1 MAITGAEPVAYW
13 PLGDNSNPTANAGYP
28 NTSVG
33 ADSVFDFDSTS
44 PGDYINIGVPNF
56 LSATSTF
63 TSSLWFNTDDV
74 NSQTTLWMVGSSAS
88 QLWGLSKFEDDLII
102 YGGSSTK
109 YYRKNTLFNI
119 NTWYNLIVVYD
130 GSQSNANRYKAYLNG
145 VLLTSPTIY
154 GTIDTTTPTFTTD
167 LNIGRID
174 YAAASYFNGKI
185 SNVQIWD
192 TPLSGPE
199 AETLY
204 NNGQPIMTG
213 AQPQATNLK
222 AWYKLNQ
229 SSNWEADSA
238 GNWQIPDATSAFP
251 QSFKFISSDTSQINL
266 GDVTYLDGAS
276 ELTLSAWVKPTAAG
290 TAAADAIFGKD
301 GPTRGFYLA
310 TYTGNK
316 FRFFVSTTGS
326 SNDSF
331 NSNASYTIGEW
342 IHLAATWDGSNMKI
356 YINGSEDNTRT
367 TTNATGTL
375 QNNSNSFEIGNLG
388 NYNGPLNAFLSN
400 AQVWTTALPATGS
413 NSIETLYNNGLPLTT
428 AIATDN
434 LKAWYKLDNTETY
447 LKPAPSQTQNLYEAW
462 LVENQKYPASVEN
475 CLLFGQNTSTTY
487 DNFNLI
493 NEPELTVS
501 FWYLHDNSVNTSDKV
516 LGSRDNTAYNFYVN
530 VVRSGAA
537 SVSGG
542 LRTNDGAGGFVNNS
556 FSFGNISTPTV
567 GWRLLTLTYN
577 GSVIKAYVNNEEV
590 DSLSATGTIYDLNP
604 YIGGSR
610 NYNQSIRDGNGSANG
625 MRMSNVI
632 YWNKAL
638 EPSELT
644 TLYNNGTPLLTKNS
658 IPQNSSMLLW
668 NTLENKTETIGG
680 GLYDKSGNS
689 VSIQGI
695 TNPSNIIV
703 DNVPVSAE
711 SVLSSGM
718 TEQSLV
724 YNNVSVKNGES
735 SGMNTTNIVQ
745 SNLTRTVPYSNYS
758 VNFSGTG
765 DYIDCTD
772 ISYFSGADR
781 CSLSVW
787 FKVDSSDDGAYNRDI
802 ISKGSSIAGTTSFFI
817 RKGKNTNLNKIS
829 FSFDEGTTNVYS
841 TTQIQ
846 NDVWYHV
853 AVVYKGYE
861 SNNADRIKIY
871 VNGQNDTASYTT
883 TIPTTLSSST
893 QPFRIARWQSAIYDF
908 NGLISNVCA
917 WESVIT
923 DDDVINLYNN
933 GITQNLNNFRV
944 TPDYWWPLDQNST
957 YFNGS
962 VLIGREVIGALDGTG
977 VNVVQSDIHGTAPGS
992 EASGTGN
999 NLTIAD
1005 LKGNMYNSDKNA
1017 YSINMAD
1024 YADGVTNPA
1033 NSGKSTDTPS

>member
-1 MAITGAEPVAYW
+1 
-13 PLGDNSNPTANAGYP
+13 
-28 NTSVG
+28 
-33 ADSVFDFDSTS
+33 
-44 PGDYINIGVPNF
+44 
-56 LSATSTF
+56 
-63 TSSLWFNTDDV
+63 
-74 NSQTTLWMVGSSAS
+74 
-88 QLWGLSKFEDDLII
+88 
-102 YGGSSTK
+102 
-109 YYRKNTLFNI
+109 
-119 NTWYNLIVVYD
+119 
-130 GSQSNANRYKAYLNG
+130 
-145 VLLTSPTIY
+145 
-154 GTIDTTTPTFTTD
+154 
-167 LNIGRID
+167 
-174 YAAASYFNGKI
+174 
-185 SNVQIWD
+185 
-192 TPLSGPE
+192 
-199 AETLY
+199 
-204 NNGQPIMTG
+204 
-213 AQPQATNLK
+213 
-222 AWYKLNQ
+222 
-229 SSNWEADSA
+229 
-238 GNWQIPDATSAFP
+238 
-251 QSFKFISSDTSQINL
+251 
-266 GDVTYLDGAS
+266 
-276 ELTLSAWVKPTAAG
+276 
-290 TAAADAIFGKD
+290 
-301 GPTRGFYLA
+301 
-310 TYTGNK
+310 
-316 FRFFVSTTGS
+316 
-326 SNDSF
+326 
-331 NSNASYTIGEW
+331 
-342 IHLAATWDGSNMKI
+342 
-356 YINGSEDNTRT
+356 
-367 TTNATGTL
+367 
-375 QNNSNSFEIGNLG
+375 
-388 NYNGPLNAFLSN
+388 
-400 AQVWTTALPATGS
+400 
-413 NSIETLYNNGLPLTT
+413 
-428 AIATDN
+428 
-434 LKAWYKLDNTETY
+434 
-447 LKPAPSQTQNLYEAW
+447 
-462 LVENQKYPASVEN
+462 
-475 CLLFGQNTSTTY
+475 
-487 DNFNLI
+487 
-493 NEPELTVS
+493 
-501 FWYLHDNSVNTSDKV
+501 
-516 LGSRDNTAYNFYVN
+516 
-530 VVRSGAA
+530 
-537 SVSGG
+537 
-542 LRTNDGAGGFVNNS
+542 
-556 FSFGNISTPTV
+556 
-567 GWRLLTLTYN
+567 
-577 GSVIKAYVNNEEV
+577 
-590 DSLSATGTIYDLNP
+590 
-604 YIGGSR
+604 
-610 NYNQSIRDGNGSANG
+610 
-625 MRMSNVI
+625 MSNVI

-1033 NSGKSTDTPS
+1033 NSGRSTDTPS